1 MTFSRRQ
8 GELDEAVLN
17 GLRADLHCRYTKAL
31 QAIKDL
37 RKERAS
43 ELKTDK
49 ERLESLSREKGHADK
64 LKGRIS
70 DLGAAIAGKE
80 IEYEETQA
88 EYERLV
94 IINKKFHDQAHQFK
108 EMYMKI
114 QGAQERRKR
123 YQEELAAARENLQE
137 IEGG

>member
-1 MTFSRRQ
+1 
-8 GELDEAVLN
+8 VLQSHS
-17 GLRADLHCRYTKAL
+17 LTRSRYTKAL
-31 QAIKDL
+31 TAIKDL
-37 RKERAS
+37 RKERVS
-43 ELKTDK
+43 ELKADK

-64 LKGRIS
+64 LKSRIS
-70 DLGAAIAGKE
+70 DLSAGIGAKE

-114 QGAQERRKR
+114 QNAQERKKR
-123 YQEELAAARENLQE
+123 YQEELATARENLQE
-137 IEGG
+137 IEGLQTGG